1 MKIAGEGA
9 NDKRGYKIAGKGA
22 NGKMRC
28 KWLGKMQL
36 TSCGKDVRGETSARK
51 KEKLK
56 RNGKISKERSHKT
69 TLGCS
74 NEEANVTRS

>member
-1 MKIAGEGA
+1 MAGEGA
-9 NDKRGYKIAGKGA
+9 NDKQDKVQMARGAQMAGKDA
-22 NGKMRC
+22 TDKL
-28 KWLGKMQL
+28 W
-36 TSCGKDVRGETSARK
+36 KDVRGET

-69 TLGCS
+69 TSGCS